1 MANNKT
7 GLSYYN
13 VDTDRY
19 QDMRIKRLKKDMGC
33 RGVAVYDYILCEI
46 YRVKR
51 VFHRVGR
58 KYCL

>member
-19 QDMRIKRLKKDMGC
+19 QDMRIKRLKRIWD
-33 RGVAVYDYILCEI
+33 AVGLL
-46 YRVKR
+46 
-51 VFHRVGR
+51 FMTT
-58 KYCL
+58 YCARYTE

>member
-46 YRVKR
+46 YRVKG
-51 VFHRVGR
+51 VS
-58 KYCL
+58 